1 MENKETKS
9 SMKGIKN
16 KIILKNLSDKQKE
29 VLRKTG
35 IIGGGVG
42 LGTGLLTLYSMK
54 APEII
59 PGLSIDTTTTINSND
74 LTENEHNN
82 TVELV
87 SFKPVAEINDQN
99 ISFGEAFKFAREIC
113 GPGGWFI
120 WKGNIYNTFYKEEW
134 QNLSKAERND
144 YFASIEITNIKGQ
157 ENQNITNVQTHE
169 SYKENIASSEDIKD
183 DNEPV
188 SNIQEKEFSIDINAY
203 KDQAANIDHQ
213 NLSVDSSVVSND
225 LVTGEIIT
233 LDDDTDIIDNG
244 YFELPDDIE
253 ITAISDEESYLIDK
267 LTFDSSEVT
276 AFPWETTELVA
287 DNEILENEVD
297 AMSAE
302 LIEDSKDHI
311 TDKARGSNEE
321 YPWGEKI
328 SNTIE
333 NKAETQVLEE
343 IQQDDTSN
351 IISNPEEITEYPWGE
366 KIEVNEMASNAQI
379 IIHENDVINLKEE
392 NVGVILPEETETNSL
407 SQLPPS
413 FNDIT
418 EFPWGETVP
427 HSPVNPYTSPE
438 NDFFENP
445 TIQHPTLLDDNE

>member
-302 LIEDSKDHI
+302 LIEDSKEHI